1 MNTLSDTT
9 SLLISR
15 LGRDGDGMA
24 DTAHG
29 PVFIPNALPGERF
42 VAAPDGS
49 YVLAGDPAAERI
61 TPPCRHF
68 EACGG
73 CMAQHMAPALYT
85 AWKSDLI
92 VSAFRTQKIEISQ
105 TPLFVVPPQSRR
117 RAALTA
123 HVAGQNVRLGYHARR
138 SHTLIDLSEC
148 PVLAA
153 PIVAALPALR
163 DIARLLSGGHGSRLK
178 PFELRISVASLTGGL
193 DVSVEGG
200 DGKPNGKSGTP
211 PDMPLAA
218 QLAIIARRSGLARLT
233 VEGLTVCSERDPQ
246 LITEAGAIVPPPG
259 AFFQAAAEAET
270 RMTALILEGV
280 SKSRR
285 IADLFCGSGTFTLP
299 LARRARI
306 LAVDSDKAALGALQK
321 AARLAP
327 GLKPIE
333 VRLRDLHD
341 EPLSALELTDIDA
354 VVIDPPRA
362 GAKTQMEAIV
372 RSKVKTVVAVSCNP
386 ATLARDCR
394 ILLDAGFEM
403 GPVAGVDQFL
413 WSPHVEAVV
422 TLTRR
427 R

>member
-1 MNTLSDTT
+1 MSDPT
-9 SLLISR
+9 SHLISR

-24 DTAHG
+24 DTPHG

-49 YVLAGDPAAERI
+49 YVLAGHAAPERVA
-61 TPPCRHF
+61 PPCRHF

-92 VSAFRTQKIEISQ
+92 VAAFRTQKLEITQ

-117 RAALTA
+117 RATLTA
-123 HVAGQNVRLGYHARR
+123 HVSSQNVRLGYHARR
-138 SHTLIDLSEC
+138 SHILIDLSEC

-163 DIARLLSGGHGSRLK
+163 DIARLLAGGHGSRLK
-178 PFELRISVASLTGGL
+178 PIELRISIAALTGGL
-193 DVSVEGG
+193 DVSINAA
-200 DGKPNGKSGTP
+200 DGKTGTP

-246 LITEAGAIVPPPG
+246 LVTEAGTIVPPPG
-259 AFFQAAAEAET
+259 AFFQAASQAET
-270 RMTALILEGV
+270 RMTALILDGV
-280 SKSRR
+280 GKSRR

-299 LARRARI
+299 LARRARV

-362 GAKTQMEAIV
+362 GAKTQMETIA

-394 ILLDAGFEM
+394 ILLDAGFVM
-403 GPVAGVDQFL
+403 GAIAGVDQFL

-422 TLTRR
+422 TLTRPR
-427 R
+427 

>member
-1 MNTLSDTT
+1 MSETT
-9 SLLISR
+9 SLHTAPLRIDR
-15 LGRDGDGMA
+15 LGRDGDGVA
-24 DTAHG
+24 DTPHG
-29 PVFIPNALPGERF
+29 PVFVPNALPGESF
-42 VAAPDGS
+42 AAAPDGS
-49 YVLAGDPAAERI
+49 YFLTSAPAPERI
-61 TPPCRHF
+61 APPCPHF

-73 CMAQHMAPALYT
+73 CVAQHMAPSVYA

-92 VSAFRTQKIEISQ
+92 VSAFRTQKIEI
-105 TPLFVVPPQSRR
+105 TLAPLYVVPPQSRR
-117 RAALTA
+117 RATLTA
-123 HVAGQNVRLGYHARR
+123 HVAGSTVGLGYHARR
-138 SHTLIDLSEC
+138 SHTLIDLTAC

-153 PIVAALPALR
+153 PIVTALPALR
-163 DIARLLSGGHGSRLK
+163 DIARLLADGKGSRLK
-178 PFELRISVASLTGGL
+178 PVELRFAVAALTGGL
-193 DVSVEGG
+193 DVAVEGP
-200 DGKPNGKSGTP
+200 DGKKGTP
-211 PDMPLAA
+211 PDMQVAA
-218 QLAIIARRSGLARLT
+218 QLAIVARRAGLARVT
-233 VEGLTVCSERDPQ
+233 VEGLTVCAERDPQ
-246 LITEAGAIVPPPG
+246 LVTEAGAIIPPPG

-270 RMTALILEGV
+270 RMTALIVEGLG
-280 SKSRR
+280 KARR
-285 IADLFCGSGTFTLP
+285 VADLFCGSGTFTLP
-299 LARRARI
+299 LARRARV

-333 VRLRDLHD
+333 TLLRDLHD
-341 EPLSALELTDIDA
+341 EPLSALELADIDA

-362 GAKTQMEAIV
+362 GAKTQMEAIT

-394 ILLDAGFEM
+394 TLLDAGFAM